1 MPGARQPD
9 LRRGTTSIWA
19 VPAEAP
25 SIGQRWPRWHLDR
38 QHRAVLEHQLDAYVS
53 FDLRGSCPHRQHV
66 KSSRGGARWRLG
78 LLQQGDRHSGRK
90 LRCYGGVSIQS
101 VIVGHGV
108 FPMPIGPKGV
118 AMVDARDIA
127 DIAVAELLRRDRTA
141 GPLPRVTLDVAGR
154 EVFTGES
161 ATAVWS
167 KALGRPIHYGG
178 DDVEPFE
185 TQLVQNRV
193 PAWMAYDLRLMM
205 ARIQQVGQIPTEGAV
220 QKLEQ
225 MLGRPMR
232 SYQDFVAELLKK
244 GT

>member
-1 MPGARQPD
+1 
-9 LRRGTTSIWA
+9 
-19 VPAEAP
+19 
-25 SIGQRWPRWHLDR
+25 
-38 QHRAVLEHQLDAYVS
+38 
-53 FDLRGSCPHRQHV
+53 
-66 KSSRGGARWRLG
+66 
-78 LLQQGDRHSGRK
+78 
-90 LRCYGGVSIQS
+90 
-101 VIVGHGV
+101 
-108 FPMPIGPKGV
+108 MPIGPKGV